1 MQNPNEDYLNSI
13 IDREFRLAMKPV
25 SPSDSFNKDLMKRIA
40 LQQEFEREDIKGDKL
55 AKGIITSITGILIT
69 LAGLIA
75 YFILKAPKENV
86 SDGVVLERTSNFLE
100 IFSMRF
106 LSTLG
111 LDSAGSIILAV
122 ITLGVIVVLYNRMDR
137 LIFKKR

>member
-1 MQNPNEDYLNSI
+1 MQNQNEDYLDRI
-13 IDREFRLAMKPV
+13 IEREFRLAMKPV

-55 AKGIITSITGILIT
+55 AKNIIVSITGILIT
-69 LAGLIA
+69 IAGLIA
-75 YFILKAPKENV
+75 YFILKSPKENV
-86 SDGVVLERTSNFLE
+86 NDSVVLERTSNFLE
-100 IFSMRF
+100 IFSLRF
-106 LSTLG
+106 LNTLG

-122 ITLGVIVVLYNRMDR
+122 ITLGVIVILYNRMDK

>member
-111 LDSAGSIILAV
+111 LDSAGSIVLAV
-122 ITLGVIVVLYNRMDR
+122 ITVGIIVFLYNRMDR